1 MARYIRATASTY
13 FVGQEQ
19 DYYKEFADDT
29 DDLEID
35 KWANEKAQEN
45 ADDWYGSMDYERE
58 GYESEEE
65 WEEVFYSSSGYDW
78 EEITKEEYEYENW
91 EV

>member
-35 KWANEKAQEN
+35 KWACEKAQEN

>member
-1 MARYIRATASTY
+1 MRYIKAVATTY
-13 FVGQEQ
+13 FVGQDQ
-19 DYYKEFADDT
+19 DYYKAFPDET

-35 KWANEKAQEN
+35 RWACDKAQEN

-65 WEEVFYSSSGYDW
+65 WEEVFYSSAGYDW

-91 EV
+91 DE

>member
-1 MARYIRATASTY
+1 MRYIRAVATTY

-19 DYYKEFADDT
+19 DYYEAFPDET

-35 KWANEKAQEN
+35 RWACDKAQEN
-45 ADDWYGSMDYERE
+45 ADDWYGPMDYERE

-65 WEEVFYSSSGYDW
+65 WEEIFYSNAGYDW
-78 EEITKEEYEYENW
+78 EEITKKEYEYENW
-91 EV
+91 DE